1 MNSRV
6 FESLENAELVED
18 VDNHRNAP
26 RPDPACLYGLVGE
39 IAKAGSATTEANQY
53 AVAASA
59 IAYLACAVGRGPFMP
74 IGNTWH
80 HSRFF
85 MLHVGRSGE
94 GRKGDAV
101 SLIKRIAHQ
110 VGEMSAHH
118 APQIHSGGLSSREG
132 MIYLIH
138 DGYMDGKEE
147 VPPIED
153 KRLLVIESEFVN
165 VLSQAKRDGNTLS
178 AALRDCWDGVSLKP
192 ATKTNR
198 MWASNPHINILAAIT
213 KAELVSRMASNDLT
227 NGFANRFLF
236 YWAER
241 SRLLPFPKATPQE
254 EVDRLAGKVLEV
266 LEFCQSS
273 RWVDRDKLRV
283 ELSPAAVTCWTN
295 LYKGELNDRSHGER
309 INALIERRAPMLLR
323 LAMLFALTD
332 CTAVVDVHHINAALA
347 WIRYS
352 TESVKFI
359 FGSAADEAEVAEVND
374 TASRIIQF
382 ITQNKRVTRWQ
393 LSSECFKGHA
403 SKDRLDAA
411 LDELLTA
418 NPPRVVVEDVRSG
431 KGRPTKFYE
440 LPAKKAKNAKNE
452 DSCGFAGDFGL
463 REVSEVT
470 QNCEVSPDGDTS
482 QLRILREVKKPAQT
496 RMDIDSSLTSLT
508 SQPEMETAIAV
519 VQKEQF

>member
-1 MNSRV
+1 MSKV

-26 RPDPACLYGLVGE
+26 RPDPACLYGLIGE
-39 IAKAGSATTEANQY
+39 IAKAGSETTEANPY

-59 IAYLACAVGRGPFMP
+59 IAYLGCAVGRGPYMP

-80 HSRFF
+80 HPRFF

-101 SLIKRIAHQ
+101 SLIKRIAHR
-110 VGEMSAHH
+110 VGEMSEHH
-118 APQIHSGGLSSREG
+118 APQIHAGGLSSREG
-132 MIYLIH
+132 MVFLIH
-138 DGYMDGKEE
+138 DAYQEGKEE
-147 VPPIED
+147 VPAVVD

-165 VLSQAKRDGNTLS
+165 VLSQAKREGNTLS

-198 MWASNPHINILAAIT
+198 MWATNPHINMLAAIT
-213 KAELVSRMASNDLT
+213 KAELVSSMASKDLT
-227 NGFANRFLF
+227 NGFANRFMF

-241 SRLLPFPKATPQE
+241 SRLLPFPKATPAA
-254 EVDRLAGKVLEV
+254 EVDRLAGKVIDV
-266 LEFCQSS
+266 LKFCEAE
-273 RWVDRDKLRV
+273 RWAEDDMLRV
-283 ELSPAAVTCWTN
+283 ELSPAAVTCWAS
-295 LYKGELNDRSHGER
+295 LYRGELNDRSHGER

-332 CTAVVDVHHINAALA
+332 CTTTVEVHHINAALA

-352 TESVKFI
+352 TDSVKFI

-374 TASRIIQF
+374 TASKIVQF
-382 ITQNKRVTRWQ
+382 IAQNKRVTRTQ
-393 LSSECFKGHA
+393 ITRECFNGHA
-403 SKDRLDAA
+403 SKERIDAA

-418 NPPRVVVEDVRSG
+418 NPARIVVEEDRAG

-440 LPAKKAKNAKNE
+440 LPAKKAKYAKDK
-452 DSCGFAGDFGL
+452 DSCGFAGDSDQRAV
-463 REVSEVT
+463 REISQNSEISVGA
-470 QNCEVSPDGDTS
+470 ETS
-482 QLRILREVKKPAQT
+482 QLRMFRETENQPQT
-496 RMDIDSSLTSLT
+496 RASIDSSPTSLT